1 MDLAT
6 TIQNKVS
13 LSNITK
19 NVESKIGERCIRKT
33 IDGENWFIVDDNHLF
48 QLKCLLDEH
57 KSCLVVRRAKSAEET
72 QSAEDGEHFYPA
84 DYQTV
89 DSLIHAI
96 LKEVWNVKIA

>member
-1 MDLAT
+1 MDLAM

-13 LSNITK
+13 ISNILK

-33 IDGENWFIVDDNHLF
+33 IDGQNWFIVDEDRLV

-57 KSCLVVRRAKSAEET
+57 RSCLVVRRAKSAEET

-84 DYQTV
+84 DYHTV
-89 DSLIHAI
+89 DGLIHAI
-96 LKEVWNVKIA
+96 LKEVWN